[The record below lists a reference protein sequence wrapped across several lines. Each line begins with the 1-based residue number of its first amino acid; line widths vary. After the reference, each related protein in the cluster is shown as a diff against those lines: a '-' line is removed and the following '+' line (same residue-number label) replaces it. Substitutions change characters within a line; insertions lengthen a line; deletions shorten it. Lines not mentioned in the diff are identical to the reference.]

1 MISYSISVSWI
12 DLRLDQQMYF
22 FDHKDGKTRDCPWR
36 KCGPMEMPLLYKFLS
51 VILWPLQHIPH
62 EQHCSIPDVLVIHK
76 ESSIGGF
83 FFFSSLDLQLLD
95 FLSWYFHHNHICAP
109 PILPLQV
116 LCCTTRT
123 IICFLNFANLT
134 LLFPHKFIQEA
145 KRQ

>member
-1 MISYSISVSWI
+1 
-12 DLRLDQQMYF
+12 
-22 FDHKDGKTRDCPWR
+22 
-36 KCGPMEMPLLYKFLS
+36 MEMPLLYKFLS

-134 LLFPHKFIQEA
+134 LLFPHKFHSRGKTTVKRECQERNKQKLKQKQRLCSFTSSKNILKA
-145 KRQ
+145 IEED